1 MHTMHPCG
9 VCVPQVSHA
18 CTMHVAAGRPRGTCL
33 AHVHREDVEHARG
46 GHSDRATERSHA
58 ADLAQPAKRHIG
70 LPLAPRHEEQVG
82 QVCAPEGGRRVL
94 TVLGLQR
101 VC

>member
-1 MHTMHPCG
+1 MR
-9 VCVPQVSHA
+9 
-18 CTMHVAAGRPRGTCL
+18 VAAGRPRGTCL

-46 GHSDRATERSHA
+46 GHGDRATERRHA
-58 ADLAQPAKRHIG
+58 ADLTPATERHIG